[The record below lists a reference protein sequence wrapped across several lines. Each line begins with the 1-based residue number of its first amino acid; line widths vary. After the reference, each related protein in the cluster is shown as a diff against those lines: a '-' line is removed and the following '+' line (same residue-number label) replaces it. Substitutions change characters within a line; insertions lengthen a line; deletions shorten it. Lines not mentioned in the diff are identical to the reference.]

1 MIKITLV
8 DINNEKETVKIVDSV
23 KYFQESG
30 GLTLDTVISTNGML
44 SQVEREFI
52 SFDDFIM
59 VAMES
64 VNKEEQE

>member
-23 KYFQESG
+23 KHFQESG

-59 VAMES
+59 VSMES
-64 VNKEEQE
+64 VNEEEQE